1 MGNHRKRYARLPGH
15 TSQVAGLR
23 LRVTSLRLQATGYKL
38 RIKIPCCLLFVVNIA
53 EILSIFDLD
62 DNQLV
67 IRYTRHAITSL

>member
-1 MGNHRKRYARLPGH
+1 MGRGSKIPGH
-15 TSQVAGLR
+15 SSQVTRLR

-38 RIKIPCCLLFVVNIA
+38 RIKIPCTLLFVVNIA

-67 IRYTRHAITSL
+67 IRYTRPAITCLRND